1 MTHSLHRQG
10 SEKSLQKDYIFLCT
24 PSKGINDR
32 GAKEKLL
39 KVLDIVIAIGPSNI
53 GFYGHG
59 SLLNN
64 ISIADV
70 KENFDDNSRVRCSFD
85 SKEKIKEALRLVKL
99 ENLGLSIAV
108 SGLKKELKEI
118 SLELGLEPHTINI
131 SCGYYGKISR
141 LPSSK
146 VLELSTMCG
155 HGMIG
160 FNLVQDIIRKLKDG
174 DIDDKQAVHQ
184 LGEPCTC
191 GIFNPTRAREI
202 LTDVK
207 DIGDIL

>member
-10 SEKSLQKDYIFLCT
+10 PEKSLQNDYVFLCT

-32 GAKEKLL
+32 GAKEKILR
-39 KVLDIVIAIGPSNI
+39 VLDIVMAIGPSNI

-64 ISIADV
+64 VSIADV
-70 KENFDDNSRVRCSFD
+70 KENLNDNSRVRCSFD
-85 SKEKIKEALRLVKL
+85 SIDKIKEAFRLVKS
-99 ENLGLSIAV
+99 EDLGLSITV
-108 SGLKKELKEI
+108 SGLTKELKEI
-118 SLELGLEPHTINI
+118 SLELGLKPHTINI
-131 SCGYYGKISR
+131 SCGYYGKINR

-160 FNLVQDIIRKLKDG
+160 FGLVQDIIRKLKRG
-174 DIDDKQAVHQ
+174 DIESKNAVHQ

-202 LTDVK
+202 LADVLNQK
-207 DIGDIL
+207 

>member
-10 SEKSLQKDYIFLCT
+10 SEKSLQKDYVFLCT

-39 KVLDIVIAIGPSNI
+39 KVLDIVMAIGPSNI

-64 ISIADV
+64 VSITDV
-70 KENFDDNSRVRCSFD
+70 KENFDDNPRVRCSFD
-85 SKEKIKEALRLVKL
+85 SKDKIKEALRLVKSQD
-99 ENLGLSIAV
+99 LGLSITV
-108 SGLKKELKEI
+108 SGLTKELKEI
-118 SLELGLEPHTINI
+118 SLELGLKPHTINI
-131 SCGYYGKISR
+131 SCGYYGKINR

-155 HGMIG
+155 HGMIA
-160 FNLVQDIIRKLKDG
+160 FDLVQDIIHKLKEG

-184 LGEPCTC
+184 IGKPCTC

-202 LTDVK
+202 LADV
-207 DIGDIL
+207 LNQR